1 MKLLS
6 TKTKQQQIEW
16 RRDRVLELSSQGF
29 SQTDIATVL
38 HVAKSIISKDMAR
51 LKQQAR
57 ENLQHHIHETI
68 PAEYQKAVNT
78 LNQVLRMSWSIVGKT
93 EDEKTRLQA
102 LALINDVNKYRTEL
116 VTNGVIV
123 HDSLQIIQSKME
135 HINGNGKDKGK
146 AGIRLDPT
154 LNSAQDEVNAQ
165 IGEEQEEEPKTTN
178 GVF

>member
-123 HDSLQIIQSKME
+123 HDSLQMIQSKME

-146 AGIRLDPT
+146 AGIRLA
-154 LNSAQDEVNAQ
+154 LR
-165 IGEEQEEEPKTTN
+165 
-178 GVF
+178 

>member
-68 PAEYQKAVNT
+68 PAEYQKSMNS
-78 LNQVLRMSWSIVGKT
+78 LNQVLRMT
-93 EDEKTRLQA
+93 
-102 LALINDVNKYRTEL
+102 
-116 VTNGVIV
+116 
-123 HDSLQIIQSKME
+123 
-135 HINGNGKDKGK
+135 
-146 AGIRLDPT
+146 
-154 LNSAQDEVNAQ
+154 
-165 IGEEQEEEPKTTN
+165 
-178 GVF
+178 